1 MEISIHVSSVE
12 EAYFF
17 LSPLQG
23 ATNPEYNSI
32 SFTWEYIHPF
42 HLSRCNKLIFKFS
55 MCPIHTLFLVF
66 FLLGK
71 NFKKRTFCV
80 KCEIQIRI
88 CIFQRKKLHILKDF
102 KKIDTSLGKESTFE
116 IKCTGRII
124 F

>member
-23 ATNPEYNSI
+23 ATNPEYTSI

-66 FLLGK
+66 FFIREEFQK
-71 NFKKRTFCV
+71 ENFLCKM
-80 KCEIQIRI
+80 
-88 CIFQRKKLHILKDF
+88 
-102 KKIDTSLGKESTFE
+102 
-116 IKCTGRII
+116 
-124 F
+124 